1 MYDIVMFPLH
11 LTADGAFCLQLGTG
25 EVLTNIKV
33 LIAGKNE
40 GEIPEGLQC
49 WLVHWRLWSV
59 VFMHTVGETRSYCF
73 YLLLKDNG
81 KGILRITEQWKNNV
95 VDAFC

>member
-49 WLVHWRLWSV
+49 WLVH
-59 VFMHTVGETRSYCF
+59 
-73 YLLLKDNG
+73 
-81 KGILRITEQWKNNV
+81 
-95 VDAFC
+95 